1 MARSELIPVDALV
14 RALAE
19 AKTPQARILLA
30 SKAEALR
37 HFAQRVKLGLDA
49 QNRCA
54 ETKLRAERQLG
65 GLLAETARS
74 PGQRDQ
80 TFQLERQNQHRGRRR
95 HHDRDDPCSCD

>member
-1 MARSELIPVDALV
+1 MRTRRELIPVDAML
-14 RALAE
+14 RALME
-19 AKTPQARILLA
+19 AKTPQDLITLA

-37 HFAQRVKLGLDA
+37 HYAKRAKLGLDA

-54 ETKLRAERQLG
+54 EIKLRAERQLG

-80 TFQLERQNQHRGRRR
+80 MFRSVSNRFQPRPPFRFQSRPL
-95 HHDRDDPCSCD
+95 